1 MVEYILAH
9 KETFFVLCVMAF
21 LAILMFILS
30 SITHKDA
37 AKRRAA
43 VNTPQKSE
51 GVEEKP

>member
-1 MVEYILAH
+1 MIDYIVAN

-37 AKRRAA
+37 AKKRAA
-43 VNTPQKSE
+43 ANTPQQSE
-51 GVEEKP
+51 GVEKKS

>member
-1 MVEYILAH
+1 MIEYIVAH

-43 VNTPQKSE
+43 ANTPQPTE
-51 GVEEKP
+51 DVEEKS